1 MDKNNKIKITA
12 ALSALIILIVIGTFC
27 YHFLEHWS
35 FITSLYFVVATLS
48 TVGYGD
54 VHPTNDITRLFT
66 IFFILFGVGIAAA
79 AITTIGSRYIAK
91 REIKVANRISR
102 RKKK

>member
-12 ALSALIILIVIGTFC
+12 ALSALVIMIVIGTVC

-35 FITSLYFVVATLS
+35 WITSLYFVVATLA

-54 VHPTNDITRLFT
+54 VHPTNDVTRLFT
-66 IFFILFGVGIAAA
+66 VVFILVGVGIAAA
-79 AITTIGSRYIAK
+79 AITTIGSRYITR
-91 REIKVANRISR
+91 RELKVANRISR
-102 RKKK
+102 RNKK